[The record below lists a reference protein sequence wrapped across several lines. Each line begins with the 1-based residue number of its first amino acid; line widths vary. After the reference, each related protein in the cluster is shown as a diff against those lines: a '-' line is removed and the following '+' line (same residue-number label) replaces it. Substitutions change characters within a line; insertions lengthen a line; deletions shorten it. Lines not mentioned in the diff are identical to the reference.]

1 MDIRPLDDA
10 LSASPQIALQ
20 DLAAVAAQ
28 GFRSVISNR
37 PDGEDPDQ
45 PSAAEFRQAAEAV
58 GLAFAHVP
66 VVGGAISDA
75 DVAAFR
81 RTLESTGAKVEKLIA
96 FPDHHRY
103 VPLEVRRLIAE
114 AQEFMAEALVTTE
127 KDAAKLDPDAFALPL
142 VALRVEIEITRG
154 DDRLEAKLQELVQ
167 DLVPAATAPTTS

>member
-1 MDIRPLDDA
+1 MNLQRAGRPEPQDLNPIRKQEDRAMDIRPLDDA

-81 RTLESTGAKVEKLIA
+81 RTLDALPRPVFGFCRTGTRTTTLWALARAADEA
-96 FPDHHRY
+96 D
-103 VPLEVRRLIAE
+103 RLIQR
-114 AQEFMAEALVTTE
+114 AQ
-127 KDAAKLDPDAFALPL
+127 AAGYDLS
-142 VALRVEIEITRG
+142 ALRP
-154 DDRLEAKLQELVQ
+154 RLEGAR
-167 DLVPAATAPTTS
+167 